1 MQQANIEIQPHIP
14 FHIRLQ
20 LSQLDVYL
28 DKSWHSTLVE
38 VFRTQDKAVQK
49 LIYEQILVPKGIEF
63 NAETQEFI
71 KTQPR
76 LTLNALRSQLTAPQT
91 RMLAQNLLESLDV
104 IAKETNFVKLG
115 EYLESI
121 LAQIDELNTE
131 EQPQINVEKELIKK
145 HFLYDIEKII
155 DCNHYQIPKNIRGL
169 NEQQLKSF
177 INDVYIRKQ
186 VAGFSFNP
194 VRSQILKHENSPII
208 DYIIEQRKT
217 RLFEVYEGSQYY
229 YLVTPANNNED
240 PYSIRRFLLEE
251 ASRLNDFYYLN
262 GTILDKKLLKQS
274 AII

>member
-1 MQQANIEIQPHIP
+1 M
-14 FHIRLQ
+14 
-20 LSQLDVYL
+20 
-28 DKSWHSTLVE
+28 
-38 VFRTQDKAVQK
+38 
-49 LIYEQILVPKGIEF
+49 ILK
-63 NAETQEFI
+63 
-71 KTQPR
+71 
-76 LTLNALRSQLTAPQT
+76 
-91 RMLAQNLLESLDV
+91 
-104 IAKETNFVKLG
+104 
-115 EYLESI
+115 
-121 LAQIDELNTE
+121 
-131 EQPQINVEKELIKK
+131 
-145 HFLYDIEKII
+145 KII

-194 VRSQILKHENSPII
+194 VRSQVLKRENSPIM

-217 RLFEVYEGSQYY
+217 RLFEIYEGSQYY